1 MANKDIVAIVLAEQV
16 KELKDLLNAKN
27 EEIEMLKLLVKN
39 SKKDRVPLEAH
50 IACAPK
56 AAAIPAKKA
65 VKTKSAVETK
75 KSTKKVKSDGSPD
88 MRTTEGKALAA
99 AMQLAAV
106 SSSDDD
112 QSQGEGAE
120 AMVAAWALAAPVETA
135 AEPVAEHVAQP
146 VAEHVAQPATEHVA
160 EPAAEAEPVELAVT
174 QAVANE
180 DIDM

>member
-1 MANKDIVAIVLAEQV
+1 
-16 KELKDLLNAKN
+16 
-27 EEIEMLKLLVKN
+27 MLKLLVKN

-135 AEPVAEHVAQP
+135 AEPVAEHVA
-146 VAEHVAQPATEHVA
+146 EPATEHVA
-160 EPAAEAEPVELAVT
+160 EPAAEATNEPAPVELAVT